1 MNSSVAVAAGLATGI
16 PVIVLVSIY
25 VVYCCCCRKPEDRSQ
40 EPRLWRR
47 DIHGCH
53 DPYIPPFVPRIVQKF
68 VQHSHHGTCKSS
80 SATSIQTS
88 PVEEKSF
95 FSEDSGSYRTAPD
108 DSSLP
113 EKRHS
118 LGSFE
123 ALNVPTVRRASLLQ
137 LSTSSGESSES
148 IYEQRKSSDVKSPR
162 NFPKSSSRSFEFV
175 RPIPVKP
182 LITIT
187 RVESRDD
194 MNAMKA
200 QQAEH
205 ADPNGHSHSDSQVL
219 PIRKPPKP
227 SRSLDNVSVPLKST
241 QERKRSTDRSLGVA
255 GRRKES
261 VGGSEE
267 DQNKKGAPAKIPVN
281 IPSQVIHSRKDG
293 RRRSSHT
300 GLGRLNVTLHYKQTT
315 CDLFIKI
322 LQARELP
329 ARDLRNNTSSPYV
342 RVYALP
348 SRRHNHRTTVIENNL
363 HPVWNELFII
373 SGLTLSD
380 IRQLAL
386 QFLVIHHQPV
396 SRNVVIGEAILTLGK
411 MDLSGDEVN
420 VWKELRPHHFQNIL
434 GELHLSVCH
443 QPLSSKLSVT
453 VLEAR
458 NLPKISSLNI
468 GDPYVKVELFSAN
481 HRLAK
486 KKTRIKKKTVNPK
499 FAQTFNFD
507 LGGKI
512 SLDHMTLMCTIL
524 VHDSSGCHE
533 RIGQVVLSTAAG
545 DGPEFDHWSQVVCN
559 PHCPIDQWHMIH
571 E

>member
-25 VVYCCCCRKPEDRSQ
+25 VVYCCCCRKLEDRSQ

-118 LGSFE
+118 LGSYE
-123 ALNVPTVRRASLLQ
+123 ALNVPANRRTSVLQ

-194 MNAMKA
+194 MNATKA

-241 QERKRSTDRSLGVA
+241 HERKRSTDRSLGVA

-261 VGGSEE
+261 VGGSGE
-267 DQNKKGAPAKIPVN
+267 DQSKKGAPAKIPVN
-281 IPSQVIHSRKDG
+281 IPSQ
-293 RRRSSHT
+293 
-300 GLGRLNVTLHYKQTT
+300 
-315 CDLFIKI
+315 I

-420 VWKELRPHHFQNIL
+420 VWKELRPHHFQNVRRTY
-434 GELHLSVCH
+434 SNC
-443 QPLSSKLSVT
+443 SF
-453 VLEAR
+453 
-458 NLPKISSLNI
+458 N
-468 GDPYVKVELFSAN
+468 PYVKVELFSAN